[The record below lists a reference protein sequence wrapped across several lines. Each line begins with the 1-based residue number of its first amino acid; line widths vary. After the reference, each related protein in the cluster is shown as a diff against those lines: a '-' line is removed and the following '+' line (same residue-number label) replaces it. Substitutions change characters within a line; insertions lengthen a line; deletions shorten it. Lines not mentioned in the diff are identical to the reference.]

1 MTCTEPDQA
10 IMAAI
15 ERHWTIHALRRFRE
29 RYNLDD
35 YDPASLIDLVDRIE
49 LKYQAAFA
57 SPYWDPYPRVMV
69 IAKLTRRN
77 LSAPPKGRIVY
88 QRREQMIVTVFPLKL
103 DSNRPNKRLFGFRCG
118 FHFTGAKTPTPDTRR
133 PMVNLPCIY
142 GV

>member
-1 MTCTEPDQA
+1 MTSTELDQD

-49 LKYQAAFA
+49 LKYRAAFA
-57 SPYWDPYPRVMV
+57 SPYWDPYPRVMI

-77 LSAPPKGRIVY
+77 LSASSKVRIVY
-88 QRREQMIVTVFPLKL
+88 QRREQMIVTVLPLRL
-103 DSNRPNKRLFGFRCG
+103 DPTRPNKL
-118 FHFTGAKTPTPDTRR
+118 KTLR
-133 PMVNLPCIY
+133 V
-142 GV
+142 

>member
-1 MTCTEPDQA
+1 MTSTKSQQD

-49 LKYQAAFA
+49 LKYRAAFA
-57 SPYWDPYPRVMV
+57 SAYWDPYPRV

-77 LSAPPKGRIVY
+77 LAASSKVRIVY
-88 QRREQMIVTVFPLKL
+88 QRREQMIVTVLPLRL
-103 DSNRPNKRLFGFRCG
+103 DPNRPTKL
-118 FHFTGAKTPTPDTRR
+118 KTLR
-133 PMVNLPCIY
+133 V
-142 GV
+142 